1 MNEPDDFAMSAVR
14 TMAHV
19 CDPVRSSDHSGFWKR
34 WYERLV
40 CGSPILNRRASHD
53 PSDASATHDFES
65 IGGVRIGCALVAPP
79 DGTTVRGA
87 LVTTH
92 GYTDPPLLGTSA
104 HRWRALANNGVAVL
118 ELRLR
123 GYPGSQIGIG
133 DLTTHDASSDGWIA
147 HGFADSDPSQWIL
160 PHAIADVCNG
170 VRVMR
175 NMLLR
180 RGEVHLN
187 IDPELDH
194 PGVWLHGESL
204 GGGVATIAAAQMIG
218 RLAGESIIDRL
229 AIGLPSLGCWSW
241 KLQHPCVGTTADIQ
255 RVIAANPDRTSELID
270 RVRLCD
276 AAVHAAHIRVPA
288 FAKLATRDSVVPAP
302 SAAAVYNAIE
312 SGPGNKWRFVVP
324 YGHHDGGVSNSRR
337 HALFERAMVDFF
349 DPSREPIDAMERWE
363 SIMYEGEREPNGENR

>member
-1 MNEPDDFAMSAVR
+1 MNEPDDFGMSAVR

-40 CGSPILNRRASHD
+40 SGSPILNRRVSHD
-53 PSDASATHDFES
+53 PSDATATHEFES

-79 DGTTVRGA
+79 EGTAVRGA

-92 GYTDPPLLGTSA
+92 GYTDPPLLGTSS
-104 HRWRALANNGVAVL
+104 HRWRALASNGVAVL
-118 ELRLR
+118 EIRLR
-123 GYPGSQIGIG
+123 GYRGSQIGIG
-133 DLTTHDASSDGWIA
+133 DQTTPDASGAGWISR
-147 HGFADSDPSQWIL
+147 GFADDDASQWIL
-160 PHAIADVCNG
+160 PHAIADVCNA

-175 NMLLR
+175 NTLLR
-180 RGEVHLN
+180 RGDVRLE
-187 IDPELDH
+187 IDPALDH

-204 GGGVATIAAAQMIG
+204 GGGVATIAASLMIG
-218 RLAGESIIDRL
+218 RLPGESIIDRL

-241 KLQHPCVGTTADIQ
+241 RMHHRCLGTTADIR
-255 RVIAANPDRTSELID
+255 RVIESHPDRASELLD

-276 AAVHAAHIRVPA
+276 AALHAMHIRVPA
-288 FAKLATRDSVVPAP
+288 LVKLAMRDSVVPAP
-302 SAAAVYNAIE
+302 SAAAIYNAIE
-312 SGPGNKWRFVVP
+312 SGPGHKWRFVVP

-337 HALFERAMVDFF
+337 HALFERAMIDFF

-363 SIMYEGEREPNGENR
+363 AIMNNGEREPNGENR